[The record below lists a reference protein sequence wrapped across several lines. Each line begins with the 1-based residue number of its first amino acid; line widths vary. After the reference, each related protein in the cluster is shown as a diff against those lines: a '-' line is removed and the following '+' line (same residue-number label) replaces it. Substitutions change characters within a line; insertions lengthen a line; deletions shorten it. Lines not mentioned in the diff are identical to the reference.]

1 MVSKRLICMGLQA
14 VSHITKAELA
24 KCRGSYGKIKVSDSS
39 DKWHLINLLPKCL
52 TWPRGC
58 AGDATSQMCAGQQ
71 PCSSTQGS
79 LCSSLFSLHFPKQ
92 RNHCNFNFEK
102 WLLQPPP
109 YLPIAPCAGLWAE
122 NQPWGSSR
130 HCPSCRSSLQ
140 PCQRI
145 KKRGR
150 SILCSELM
158 HWEWAARLIANICRA
173 RPCTGSAGGAG
184 GPFACNWKQ
193 SRRGL
198 HWGDNGNCTFLA
210 MGDWA
215 PTARC

>member
-1 MVSKRLICMGLQA
+1 MLQA
-14 VSHITKAELA
+14 RCAQ
-24 KCRGSYGKIKVSDSS
+24 DSS
-39 DKWHLINLLPKCL
+39 HAVRRKAACALPYLVCISLIKGITATL
-52 TWPRGC
+52 TLKNGF
-58 AGDATSQMCAGQQ
+58 
-71 PCSSTQGS
+71 
-79 LCSSLFSLHFPKQ
+79 FS
-92 RNHCNFNFEK
+92 
-102 WLLQPPP
+102 PP